1 MRNGE
6 DVEGRG
12 RGRERCVLGLF
23 SSLKGKKI
31 VLGGRDDATEACI
44 WMGVGGSESRPNTCM
59 TTPTDGGVKGEQ
71 NMVQMVLSKAKA

>member
-1 MRNGE
+1 MLNGE
-6 DVEGRG
+6 DGEGR
-12 RGRERCVLGLF
+12 EIESCVLGLF

-44 WMGVGGSESRPNTCM
+44 RTGVGGSESRPNTGM

-71 NMVQMVLSKAKA
+71 NMAQMVLSKAKS